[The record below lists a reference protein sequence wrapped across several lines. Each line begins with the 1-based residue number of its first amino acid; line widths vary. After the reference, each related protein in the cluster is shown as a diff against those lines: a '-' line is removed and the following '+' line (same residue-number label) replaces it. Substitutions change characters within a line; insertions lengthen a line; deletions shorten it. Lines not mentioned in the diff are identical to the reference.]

1 MPGPF
6 SIFLTCLMLVFR
18 IAVRNRRGILNENV
32 VALHIEEGVFCEVR
46 GPGVA
51 VVIEVNKIGLKLILA
66 NAL

>member
-1 MPGPF
+1 
-6 SIFLTCLMLVFR
+6 MLVFR